1 MSRVAVGWD
10 LHRKFSYVS
19 VQSLDEQGE
28 LRVIERQRLQ
38 HDNLD
43 ALRAWLARLPA
54 GTPVA
59 MEGAFGW
66 PWVADLLL
74 EVGLDP
80 HLGHPPALR
89 VLAKHEAKCDRRDA
103 DRFGR
108 FWLQGTFPES
118 YLATPAVRQVRERV
132 RYRMA
137 LVGLRG
143 GVKNRIQALLHRQGL
158 LHSFS
163 DLFGQGGR
171 SWLNKLTL
179 PAASRE
185 VLDGL
190 LRLLDMLQELI
201 DQVEDWMSQNLTLD
215 DAVARLQTIP
225 GIGLILAHVIRAEA
239 GDLPARFPSAKHF
252 ASYAGLAPV
261 ADDTAERRGRRHI
274 SQACNHALRWAL
286 IEAAGNVVR
295 MKHPPLRLQKLYQRL
310 SQGGRQNKSQAK
322 VAVARELA
330 ELVYVIWKKGEP
342 YRESA
347 PARPG
352 TPGRVSRRRRAG
364 RSSLPV
370 RSE

>member
-1 MSRVAVGWD
+1 MNRVAVGWD

-28 LRVIERQRLQ
+28 LRVIERRRLQ
-38 HDNLD
+38 HDEP
-43 ALRAWLARLPA
+43 AAMQAWLAQLPT

-59 MEGAFGW
+59 LEGAFGW

-74 EVGLDP
+74 KVGLEP

-103 DRFGR
+103 DRLAR
-108 FWLQGTFPES
+108 FWLQGIFPES
-118 YLATPAVRQVRERV
+118 YLASPAVRQVRERV

-143 GVKNRIQALLHRQGL
+143 GVKNRMQAILHRLGV
-158 LHSFS
+158 LHAFS
-163 DLFGQGGR
+163 DLFGKQGR
-171 SWLNKLTL
+171 AWLGQLDL

-201 DQVEDWMSQNLTLD
+201 DQVERWMEQNLTV
-215 DAVARLQTIP
+215 DAAVLRLQTIP
-225 GIGLILAHVIRAEA
+225 GIGLILSHVIRAEA
-239 GDLPARFPSAKHF
+239 GDLPTRFPSARHF

-261 ADDTAERRGRRHI
+261 ADDSAERRGRRHV
-274 SQACNHALRWAL
+274 SQACNHALRWAM
-286 IEAAGNVVR
+286 IEVAGIVVR

-310 SQGGRQNKSQAK
+310 SHGGRQDKNLAK

-342 YRESA
+342 YREDA

-352 TPGRVSRRRRAG
+352 TPGRVPRVRRAG
-364 RSSLPV
+364 SSLPV